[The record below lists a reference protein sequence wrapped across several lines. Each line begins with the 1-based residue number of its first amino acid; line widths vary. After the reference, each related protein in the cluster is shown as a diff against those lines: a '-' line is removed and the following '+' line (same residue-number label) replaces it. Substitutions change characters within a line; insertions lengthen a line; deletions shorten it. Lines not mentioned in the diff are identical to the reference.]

1 MVNSPV
7 LTITP
12 EPTAEKPLQLP
23 AGNIIALNV
32 SEAEY
37 MAKYAADFCE
47 WIDGKVIAMPPVM
60 EDHDSLNRF
69 LIMLL
74 GAYLAYQPIGE
85 LRQAPFVM
93 KLERSREPDIQIILN
108 EHQARLNPSYVDG
121 AADICI
127 EIVSEE
133 SITRDYGDKFKEYE
147 KGGVREYWLLDPERE
162 DARFYALD
170 ATNKYRAQTL
180 DADGNYRS
188 ALLPKFALA
197 VPVLWRKPLP
207 NFIEIGQL
215 MAKMLEEK

>member
-1 MVNSPV
+1 MLNSPV

-74 GAYLAYQPIGE
+74 GAYFAYQPIGE

-93 KLERSREPDIQIILN
+93 KLERSREPDIQIILKA
-108 EHQARLNPSYVDG
+108 HQERLKPSYVDG

-133 SITRDYGDKFKEYE
+133 SITRDYGEKLLEYE
-147 KGGVREYWLLDPERE
+147 KGGVQEYWLIDPERE
-162 DARFYALD
+162 DTRFYRLD
-170 ATNKYRAQTL
+170 ANGKYRAQAL
-180 DADGNYRS
+180 DADANYHS
-188 ALLPKFALA
+188 QLLPKFTLQTLL
-197 VPVLWRKPLP
+197 LWRKPLP
-207 NFIEIGQL
+207 NFIEIGLL